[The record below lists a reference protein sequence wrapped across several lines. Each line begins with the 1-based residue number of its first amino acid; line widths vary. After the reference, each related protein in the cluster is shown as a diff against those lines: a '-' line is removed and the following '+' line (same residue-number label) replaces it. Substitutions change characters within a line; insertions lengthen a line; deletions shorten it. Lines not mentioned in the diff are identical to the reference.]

1 MKLTL
6 IREDKKNQM
15 HVTLKSMESLMER
28 ITKDTKT
35 EDVQALRRYLA
46 SPEDKEFVERY
57 TDQLHR
63 VYPSA
68 ELAKDINGNL
78 KVRAVNGVVMLS
90 VQNVL
95 GQEALERVKQLAVQM
110 PTTLAAFVGSSGRSV
125 KVLVRVEKTDGTV
138 PQTEEEAN
146 DFLQAAYDFVVA
158 PYQALIPYTILRQ
171 PATMQTSFRMT
182 LDEKPFF
189 RPKATAFQIADVV
202 PTTNSTPVEAVA
214 SSPNYDLYMEYERL
228 YMQAMVKTNEMA
240 GEDPND
246 NAFFAELAR
255 QMCLL
260 GIPEEEAFTHVWDHH
275 KYNPPLPKMRLRTI
289 IEAVYTET
297 RPDRRKL
304 RPKEGVGRETH
315 DIIHFLENRYV
326 FRYNTVMGYTEYRPN
341 NTGHTDWQPVDER
354 VINGFTT
361 DARLS
366 GLNIWDKDVTRYIKS
381 DKVRNFDPIEDYLWR
396 VHAKWDGQDHI
407 GRLACTI
414 PTDNPHWPRWFR
426 TWFLAMVAQWK
437 GRNRRYGNSVAPL
450 LISSQGYNKSTFC
463 RSLLPEELQWGYTDN
478 LSLDE
483 KRPVLQAMSQMLLI
497 NLDEFNQISAR
508 TQEGFLKNVIQL
520 ARVKAK
526 RPYGRHIEDFPRLAS
541 FIATTN
547 ISDVLA
553 DPTGNRRFI
562 GVELTG
568 PIDVSVR
575 PNHEQ
580 LYAQAQALIDEGE
593 PYWFDDHETQLIMRH
608 NRQFQLKSPAEQYF
622 AELFEVAVEG
632 DSQGEWL
639 SAAAIFQRL
648 KKVGGAALKQ
658 PNIVAFGRMLANLEG
673 MRRRRTQNGT
683 EYWVR
688 SK

>member
-15 HVTLKSMESLMER
+15 HVTQKSMESLMER

-46 SPEDKEFVERY
+46 SPEDKELVERY
-57 TDQLHR
+57 TGLLHR
-63 VYPSA
+63 IYPSA
-68 ELAKDINGNL
+68 ELVKDINGNL
-78 KVRAVNGVVMLS
+78 TVRAVNGIVMLS

-95 GQEALERVKQLAVQM
+95 GHEALERVKQLAAQM

-138 PQTEEEAN
+138 PQTEVEAN

-189 RPKATAFQIADVV
+189 RPKATAFQITDIV

-240 GEDPND
+240 GDDPND

-297 RPDRRKL
+297 KPDRRKL

-315 DIIHFLENRYV
+315 DIIHFLENRYA

-354 VINGFTT
+354 IINGFTT

-497 NLDEFNQISAR
+497 NLDEFN
-508 TQEGFLKNVIQL
+508 
-520 ARVKAK
+520 
-526 RPYGRHIEDFPRLAS
+526 
-541 FIATTN
+541 
-547 ISDVLA
+547 
-553 DPTGNRRFI
+553 
-562 GVELTG
+562 
-568 PIDVSVR
+568 
-575 PNHEQ
+575 
-580 LYAQAQALIDEGE
+580 
-593 PYWFDDHETQLIMRH
+593 
-608 NRQFQLKSPAEQYF
+608 
-622 AELFEVAVEG
+622 
-632 DSQGEWL
+632 
-639 SAAAIFQRL
+639 
-648 KKVGGAALKQ
+648 
-658 PNIVAFGRMLANLEG
+658 
-673 MRRRRTQNGT
+673 
-683 EYWVR
+683 
-688 SK
+688 

>member
-15 HVTLKSMESLMER
+15 HVTQKSMESLMER

-46 SPEDKEFVERY
+46 SPEDKELVERY
-57 TDQLHR
+57 TGLLHR
-63 VYPSA
+63 IYPSA
-68 ELAKDINGNL
+68 ELVKDINGNL
-78 KVRAVNGVVMLS
+78 TVRAVNGIVMLS

-95 GQEALERVKQLAVQM
+95 GHEALERVKQLAAQM

-138 PQTEEEAN
+138 PQTEVEAN

-158 PYQALIPYTILRQ
+158 PYQALMPYTIQRQ
-171 PATMQTSFRMT
+171 PATTHTSFRMT

-189 RPKATAFQIADVV
+189 RPKATAFQIVNVV
-202 PTTNSTPVEAVA
+202 PTKNSAPVEAVA

-297 RPDRRKL
+297 KPDRRKL

-463 RSLLPEELQWGYTDN
+463 RSLLPEELQRYYNDN
-478 LSLDE
+478 LPMKNDKDIYNS
-483 KRPVLQAMSQMLLI
+483 MSSMALI
-497 NLDEFNQISAR
+497 NIDEFDSITDAKHPI
-508 TQEGFLKNVIQL
+508 LKYL
-520 ARVKAK
+520 LSKHDVKI
-526 RPYGRHIEDFPRLAS
+526 RPPYGKSIEQRQRFAS

-547 ISDVLA
+547 NDHPLT
-553 DPTGNRRFI
+553 DPTGSRRF
-562 GVELTG
+562 VCVHSET
-568 PIDVSVR
+568 IDNSGKL
-575 PNHEQ
+575 NYNQ
-580 LYAQAQALIDEGE
+580 IYAQLKCELDNGE
-593 PYWFDDHETQLIMRH
+593 QYWFTDKENARIMQSNERFRKVRDYPTMLTQTFLPVNETPKDAPFMPLTDVM
-608 NRQFQLKSPAEQYF
+608 NT
-622 AELFEVAVEG
+622 
-632 DSQGEWL
+632 
-639 SAAAIFQRL
+639 
-648 KKVGGAALKQ
+648 
-658 PNIVAFGRMLANLEG
+658 LANKYAEVKV
-673 MRRRRTQNGT
+673 TNGAVT
-683 EYWVR
+683 ALGKFLR
-688 SK
+688 SMGYEHKKTSRGSCYRIILL